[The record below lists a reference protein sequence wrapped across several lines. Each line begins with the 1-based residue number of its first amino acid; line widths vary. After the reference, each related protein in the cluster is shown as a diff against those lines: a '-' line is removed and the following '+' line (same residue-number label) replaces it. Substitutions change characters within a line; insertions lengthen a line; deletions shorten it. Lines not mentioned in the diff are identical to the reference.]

1 MNPAQDFMTG
11 LCPEQGHRHYSG
23 HVLLDAITLYQAL
36 DGEAPVTWLALNMGF
51 YGSTNTT
58 FVSAFNNAN
67 LAPLTLEPHAAD
79 ADDEWG
85 RAPPESAFVAQCTSY
100 ETTARTAGIHRP
112 PRPPTSSS
120 QTSSS
125 SSNANNAYNGS
136 STSTSKST
144 STLQRAL
151 PRTARPSV
159 GDASEAMVYSPP
171 SPSLPTLSCSPLGG
185 RGGGGLNEDLFAYK
199 WSNDPRE
206 GMGYDVCVSR
216 VPRDGAAPG
225 LVYLR
230 VVEDYSVMLDGM
242 RDGQVQADNDGE
254 GLEGR
259 RAFKFPRVVFTPC
272 GVAEFKYQQHNER
285 QQRSDDT
292 WLGIGCIPVCGG
304 VAGGIV
310 PFPPLHTCSLIPES
324 SPLALNLLMESAG
337 PAPSPAATPAPPP
350 RTQSLTVLI
359 YISDGY
365 MESSLLALN
374 LCIGVHRLTLLE
386 A

>member
-151 PRTARPSV
+151 PR
-159 GDASEAMVYSPP
+159 SEDDFDLDVNTEHSDKEHSSAVQCQG
-171 SPSLPTLSCSPLGG
+171 SLGSHG
-185 RGGGGLNEDLFAYK
+185 LFATQPVFAHTLVLA

-206 GMGYDVCVSR
+206 GMGYDVYVSR

-225 LVYLR
+225 LVYIR

-242 RDGQVQADNDGE
+242 RDGRVQADNDGE
-254 GLEGR
+254 G

-310 PFPPLHTCSLIPES
+310 PFPPPHTCSLIPES

-350 RTQSLTVLI
+350 RTQPLTVLI

-374 LCIGVHRLTLLE
+374 LCMGVHRLTLLE

>member
-11 LCPEQGHRHYSG
+11 LCP
-23 HVLLDAITLYQAL
+23 
-36 DGEAPVTWLALNMGF
+36 
-51 YGSTNTT
+51 STNTI

-151 PRTARPSV
+151 PR
-159 GDASEAMVYSPP
+159 SEDDFDLDVNTEHSDKEHSSAAH
-171 SPSLPTLSCSPLGG
+171 PSLPTLSCSPLGG

-272 GVAEFKYQQHNER
+272 GVAEFKYQHNKR

>member
-1 MNPAQDFMTG
+1 MDLDHGA
-11 LCPEQGHRHYSG
+11 HRGYPS
-23 HVLLDAITLYQAL
+23 
-36 DGEAPVTWLALNMGF
+36 
-51 YGSTNTT
+51 
-58 FVSAFNNAN
+58 
-67 LAPLTLEPHAAD
+67 
-79 ADDEWG
+79 
-85 RAPPESAFVAQCTSY
+85 
-100 ETTARTAGIHRP
+100 
-112 PRPPTSSS
+112 PT
-120 QTSSS
+120 
-125 SSNANNAYNGS
+125 S

-151 PRTARPSV
+151 PR
-159 GDASEAMVYSPP
+159 SEDDFDLDVNTEHSDKEHSSAAH
-171 SPSLPTLSCSPLGG
+171 PSLPTLSCSPLGD

-206 GMGYDVCVSR
+206 VMGYDVCVSG
-216 VPRDGAAPG
+216 VPQDGAAPG

-242 RDGQVQADNDGE
+242 RDGRVQADNDGE
-254 GLEGR
+254 G

-272 GVAEFKYQQHNER
+272 GVAEFKYQQHNEH

-310 PFPPLHTCSLIPES
+310 PFPPPHTCSLIPES

-350 RTQSLTVLI
+350 RTQPLMVLI

-374 LCIGVHRLTLLE
+374 LCMGVHRLTLLE